1 MKKKRIAALLLTAFL
16 IVNEAVYPVDQYV
29 TYAQSEPEEELNLE
43 EGETEETVFSDQE
56 NNEENSQEI
65 GIEPEREE
73 QDEKPGEELL
83 FSDGENTEETQETG
97 EGLSAEDGTILP
109 ENTDFVFDDKGV
121 LTEYK
126 GTGGTVVIPPDVTE
140 IGDDVFKNNQTITA
154 VEFPEGLKKIGSNA
168 FSGCSGLEGELQL
181 PDSLETIGINAFYN
195 CNNITGKLI
204 IPDKISQ
211 IPYGAFSG
219 MQKVTSVVLGEKVE
233 IIWTSYNSG
242 HAFYQ
247 WNNVETVR
255 FQSTVPPTVKSNYST
270 YSVFEFMPNLKTVY
284 IPQGTYQ
291 VYNSQYGDGI
301 KAGAILKEEG
311 SGDFVIT
318 DGELISYSGTDTE
331 VTVPDQVTR
340 IGAGAFRNNTT
351 IQKVTLPAG
360 VTAIGTNAFN
370 NCTALTEVDYTDS
383 SSLTEIGENAFS
395 GCTSL
400 EQTVLGENVTKLGTK
415 AFYNCKKLNLSMTLP
430 KKLTVIE
437 PSVFQGCMGLSGNL
451 AIPEGVTTIGENAF
465 YGCSGLTGDLDIPE
479 KVTII
484 GEYAFNGCSGFGGTL
499 TLPDSLK
506 SIGRYAFCGCS
517 EITGELV
524 IPGKITEIPYGTFS
538 GMQKVTSVVLGEKVE
553 TIWTSYNSGH
563 AFYQWNNVETVRFL
577 STVPPTVNSRYS
589 RKYSVFYSMPNLKKI
604 YVLPDS
610 LERYKETY
618 GSGVKDSVEWSTDTS
633 ELPPSGL
640 LAECIYSHSV
650 YLTWKPADSDIV
662 EGYQVY
668 RDGTEKENLLTET
681 PVKDTFYRD
690 EGLKTE
696 ETHIYYVCTSL
707 TNGKRSSF
715 AQVTATTKAPSVRK
729 IYTDSS
735 RNRVGIGKNKL
746 YAEVADSTNLKISGI
761 KETRGEFY
769 YLNQN
774 GRKVYIGEGK
784 LTAGKAK
791 GTAIYETSW
800 NFDDLES
807 GSYEVVFVLTDG
819 DGESA
824 EQKAEVQIDKSRPE
838 QIQKVTATGDV
849 DQVIISWRIA
859 AELSTTGYRIYRK
872 AETDEDY
879 RVIGYINER
888 NTVAYTD
895 KSVKQDRTYQYYVT
909 GVNEFKVESL
919 PSEIVSASPSA
930 DTEKP
935 QIIKMYPSANSRI
948 NGSVSLGARAVDN
961 IGIREIKL
969 WVSTDQTN
977 WSEAGIGDSDF
988 VSVSYNT
995 EKIIFGKLWLRGIA
1009 VDTAGNE
1016 SEPVICEYL
1025 VDNEG
1030 PSAVKILEEKCTV
1043 SSVTATLV
1051 WENVSE
1057 EDVGYFRVE
1066 QLTDGKWTT
1075 VGDVRTTL
1083 GINLYGLLPETEYTY
1098 RVIAYDQLGNRGAEP
1113 EKPFMFFTKA
1123 DDTPPVITALSPESA
1138 SFSSE
1143 IFVSAEAEDN
1153 CGIRKIIL
1161 QVSENNQDWNN
1172 IAEKEFADGNKKE
1185 RAEAVLSVKEFEE
1198 GIIYFRAVAEDINGH
1213 VSETGSK
1220 APFVQ
1225 YYVDHTP
1232 PEVPVLVST
1241 ESENGYIELLWKQGT
1256 ETDLA
1261 GYSVFRQENDGEYK
1275 KIAENL
1281 YQVNYIDRDV
1291 QEGVSYR
1298 YRLQVKDEAGNISE
1312 FSGEMIESVKIPE
1325 DTDKPEIL
1333 SVYPSNGSAISDQS
1347 RQLRVAVQ
1355 DNRNLDSLT
1364 ILWKK
1369 ETEEEYQI
1377 LLERKDIQNWSY
1389 TADVELPTKKLQ
1401 DEEQIDLEIQA
1412 SDTSGNVSDIRE
1424 VHYKMDLT
1432 APALNGVNA
1441 VYSSGRVLISWNSE
1455 LPEDLAGF
1463 RIYRKSSSENT
1474 WKLIGQQEVTAG
1486 KKDYTFTD
1494 ENLPLGYAVLEY
1506 KVEAVDNV
1514 QNISYRLAENP
1525 VVLSDRMKPEAV
1537 LECETELEVGVE
1549 YLFDGSGSAG
1559 SCPIISYEIDFGD
1572 GSVSEFPESIHKYE
1586 KTGKYTVKLSV
1597 TDENG
1602 KTAAVKKEIKV
1613 CEENQL
1619 GRLEVLVKDPEGQ
1632 AMKDA
1637 DVYFNLGSDAQVIR
1651 HTDGNGKV
1659 TFTAKAGTYP
1669 VGCIAGNNQY
1679 QPVKKEMVITK
1690 GKTTRVGFSLVE
1702 QPLVEG
1708 YFQVERMTFD
1718 EIKAAG
1724 IDLTS
1729 ADSSYWVNVKIKVK
1743 YGREPVA
1750 VNVRYN
1756 VASGRSNVETMTVKA
1771 AGENREL
1778 SFRVISGGD
1787 TQKDTGITE
1796 VSVVMFDIPTGVSA
1810 LKEFFDVR
1818 LHIINNMSEEY
1829 SLLNNEIRLNIPEGL
1844 EIVAS
1849 QNNTELSSHV
1859 SVPEIKGQE
1868 TKTLEWILRGD
1879 EIGEYTLEATYSGI
1893 LSEFNRPVKALFQNY
1908 TPIQV
1913 YGLTGMVLT
1922 VYVGNRLKDGYA
1934 YYALELA
1941 NASNKDCY
1949 CPRIDDMEV
1958 PGELHS
1964 EKYFPSGSDT
1974 GLAIPESQLIIMKP
1988 GDMYRKYFQ
1997 YAVSSQ
2003 LSENEV
2009 LADLNAELD
2018 RLTSEMQNSYGLQV
2032 ELVKRD
2038 LDSGFFPL
2046 IGAGIIY
2053 QFDSQG
2059 GTPVNS
2065 ITEIPKGATIQVPE
2079 SPKKEGKFFAG
2090 WFENPDGTG
2099 NQLTHKTKAQT
2110 DTLWYAAWSDDPSSV
2125 ANLLTKLSSDQYGF
2139 HVTDNEGNPIEGA
2152 LIKRTDERGMATAR
2166 TDQDGDAAFPSF
2178 TVGIIRI
2185 DIEKD
2190 GYLNYKN
2197 NDYEI
2202 STAGYDVIPLYRT
2215 MQENYLLEKAVYS
2228 LSGDGTSVSN
2238 CDLLKKAKRISADMS
2253 LYFEIACKAA
2263 GNNTTR
2269 GRFELW
2275 QGEKRLATADTD
2287 GVFRNLEASMFGT
2300 GKGIYVR
2307 NYYDEQKYVRTLL
2320 NLEITETPKV
2330 KGSLYL
2336 GKECSFAVD
2345 DNVPFLG
2352 GYKLNTGLPSYPLTV
2367 HAETD
2372 GSIIVGLNLKKGI
2385 LDKKERRKEMQKWV
2399 SSMRQGKE
2407 CGAMNTEDINKRF
2420 SEYCQKAGTV
2430 SLSGW
2435 NIKPPE
2441 MKAFGYFEGKL
2452 SSGNISKLEGY
2463 VCFSIKQ
2470 SAKYGWT
2477 IPTAIAVPVV
2487 VEVGATGEG
2496 NFFGTVT
2503 YDLETN
2509 NLSGTIGLDLSVSLD
2524 VLGGIG
2530 VSQVTAAGVTGKG
2543 TLDFEIYFASTNG
2556 GAGLNSVELT
2566 AEMGVKAYMGRAEI
2580 SKNYLKKKYYLYT
2593 RNNQR
2598 EDRRRIA
2605 ALAEVLYDE
2614 DSYTTVD
2621 RSYLENQSDW
2631 MGSEENTGAV
2641 TPLLTNTYGGSDPQ
2655 IVSANGAS
2663 VMVFRY
2669 DGGDRDVWNMGQLM
2683 YSVYKDGKWQEPASV
2698 DDNDLADI
2706 SFQLYS
2712 DGQEIYLSYQE
2723 AKEKLTEET
2732 SSLKELTKHT
2742 SLKSV
2747 KFDTS
2752 EMKFTEGEKVSE
2764 ETEVYSFRPQT
2775 AVVNGEEIMTWIGNT
2790 NSDIFT
2796 LNSSNQ
2802 LLCRIKK
2809 DGQWGETRILTK
2821 DSNYISSFCTGELN
2835 GKTMVLYCVDGDNDP
2850 GTTVDG
2856 RIYGTDLEGNILFQE
2871 EGGCTNIIYVNDQNS
2886 GLQGFVWEREGKLW
2900 YRDSLTEDSRSLMEE
2915 GVGTNSTFKI
2925 CGDTIYYVDSDSS
2938 GNQNI
2943 FAVRKKNGVWAAPV
2957 QITSQKDII
2966 LSFSVCRRK
2975 DGDYLALMQCNKED
2989 KNTISWMKVGEVHD
3003 IVLAGTSFE
3012 MEKAIPGK
3020 KLQVKLQ
3027 IQNAG
3032 SKDITEIGY
3041 RVLEKSAEE
3050 NGENKVLLEKT
3061 KELWIP
3067 SGQTVDT
3074 EISIPIPEDL
3084 ISGKLSIQVWE
3095 VNEGEKVTELSEEN
3109 NSAEITAGLTDLGV
3123 SMILYTA
3130 AGKNTAVVTV
3140 KNNSNVTSGGSLKI
3154 YDTGRSDGVLVQ
3166 DRKIRNLKAGEEQ
3179 AFRLEITEDAF
3190 AGDVAELELAA
3201 EIQPDVADYAEENN
3215 RDTVIVEKMAR
3226 VKFYSEGTLIA
3237 SDLYHVG
3244 ETLIWQDSPEGD
3256 GEFEGWYI
3264 DGIPAEKEITV
3275 NSNMEFYAVFRKE
3288 EQHVHS
3294 WEKDWKTVQEA
3305 TVLKEGIQQR
3315 FCTECGE
3322 KQTRSVK
3329 KLKATISVTATSIVL
3344 KVKQSTTKIKIN
3356 GLARG
3361 DKVSSWKSSNKKIVT
3376 VSSSGKITAGK
3387 TTGKAKITVTLR
3399 SGLKKVISVKV
3410 QKTAVVTAKI
3420 NGVPKNLVLKKGR
3433 SQVLKPGIL
3442 PVTSLQKVTFAS
3454 SNKKIATVSSSGKI
3468 IARKK
3473 GKAIITVKSGRRTV
3487 KCRITVK

>member
-83 FSDGENTEETQETG
+83 FSDGENTEETQET
-97 EGLSAEDGTILP
+97 EESLSAEDGTILP

-126 GTGGTVVIPPDVTE
+126 GAGGTVVIPPDVTE

-233 IIWTSYNSG
+233 NIWTGYDSE

-255 FQSTVPPTVKSNYST
+255 FLSAVPPTVNSRYST
-270 YSVFEFMPNLKTVY
+270 YSIFEFMPNLKTVY

-360 VTAIGTNAFN
+360 VTAIGANGFN

-383 SSLTEIGENAFS
+383 SSLTEIGESAFS

-430 KKLTVIE
+430 KKLMVIE

-465 YGCSGLTGDLDIPE
+465 NGCSGLTGDLDIPE

-484 GEYAFNGCSGFGGTL
+484 GEYAFNGCSGFRGTL

-563 AFYQWNNVETVRFL
+563 AFYQWNNVETVRFQ
-577 STVPPTVNSRYS
+577 STVPPTVKSNYS
-589 RKYSVFYSMPNLKKI
+589 TYSIFEFMPNLKKI

-610 LERYKETY
+610 LEKYKETY
-618 GSGVKDSVEWSTDTS
+618 GSSVKDSVEWSTDTS

-707 TNGKRSSF
+707 TNGKRSFF
-715 AQVTATTKAPSVRK
+715 AQVTATTKAPFVRK
-729 IYTDSS
+729 IYTDGS

-888 NTVAYTD
+888 NIVAYTD
-895 KSVKQDRTYQYYVT
+895 KNVKQDRTYQYYVT

-995 EKIIFGKLWLRGIA
+995 EKIIFGNLWLRGIA

-1083 GINLYGLLPETEYTY
+1083 GINLYGLLPETKYTY

-1143 IFVSAEAEDN
+1143 ISVSAEAEDN

-1198 GIIYFRAVAEDINGH
+1198 EIIYFRAVAEDINGH
-1213 VSETGSK
+1213 VSETDSK

-1232 PEVPVLVST
+1232 PEAPVLVST

-1525 VVLSDRMKPEAV
+1525 VVLSDRIKPEAV

-1637 DVYFNLGSDAQVIR
+1637 DVYFNLGSDDQVIR

-1743 YGREPVA
+1743 YGKEPVA

-1778 SFRVISGGD
+1778 SFRVISGGE
-1787 TQKDTGITE
+1787 TKKDTGITE

-1922 VYVGNRLKDGYA
+1922 AYVGNRLKDGYA

-1974 GLAIPESQLIIMKP
+1974 GLAIPESQLKIMKP
-1988 GDMYRKYFQ
+1988 GDLYRKYFQ

-2202 STAGYDVIPLYRT
+2202 STAGYDVIPLYKT

-2385 LDKKERRKEMQKWV
+2385 LDKKERREEMQKWV

-2407 CGAMNTEDINKRF
+2407 CGAIT
-2420 SEYCQKAGTV
+2420 Q
-2430 SLSGW
+2430 
-2435 NIKPPE
+2435 
-2441 MKAFGYFEGKL
+2441 
-2452 SSGNISKLEGY
+2452 
-2463 VCFSIKQ
+2463 
-2470 SAKYGWT
+2470 
-2477 IPTAIAVPVV
+2477 
-2487 VEVGATGEG
+2487 
-2496 NFFGTVT
+2496 
-2503 YDLETN
+2503 
-2509 NLSGTIGLDLSVSLD
+2509 
-2524 VLGGIG
+2524 
-2530 VSQVTAAGVTGKG
+2530 
-2543 TLDFEIYFASTNG
+2543 
-2556 GAGLNSVELT
+2556 
-2566 AEMGVKAYMGRAEI
+2566 
-2580 SKNYLKKKYYLYT
+2580 
-2593 RNNQR
+2593 
-2598 EDRRRIA
+2598 
-2605 ALAEVLYDE
+2605 
-2614 DSYTTVD
+2614 
-2621 RSYLENQSDW
+2621 
-2631 MGSEENTGAV
+2631 
-2641 TPLLTNTYGGSDPQ
+2641 
-2655 IVSANGAS
+2655 
-2663 VMVFRY
+2663 
-2669 DGGDRDVWNMGQLM
+2669 
-2683 YSVYKDGKWQEPASV
+2683 
-2698 DDNDLADI
+2698 
-2706 SFQLYS
+2706 
-2712 DGQEIYLSYQE
+2712 
-2723 AKEKLTEET
+2723 
-2732 SSLKELTKHT
+2732 
-2742 SLKSV
+2742 
-2747 KFDTS
+2747 
-2752 EMKFTEGEKVSE
+2752 
-2764 ETEVYSFRPQT
+2764 
-2775 AVVNGEEIMTWIGNT
+2775 
-2790 NSDIFT
+2790 
-2796 LNSSNQ
+2796 
-2802 LLCRIKK
+2802 
-2809 DGQWGETRILTK
+2809 RILT
-2821 DSNYISSFCTGELN
+2821 N
-2835 GKTMVLYCVDGDNDP
+2835 V
-2850 GTTVDG
+2850 
-2856 RIYGTDLEGNILFQE
+2856 FQ
-2871 EGGCTNIIYVNDQNS
+2871 N
-2886 GLQGFVWEREGKLW
+2886 
-2900 YRDSLTEDSRSLMEE
+2900 
-2915 GVGTNSTFKI
+2915 
-2925 CGDTIYYVDSDSS
+2925 
-2938 GNQNI
+2938 
-2943 FAVRKKNGVWAAPV
+2943 
-2957 QITSQKDII
+2957 
-2966 LSFSVCRRK
+2966 
-2975 DGDYLALMQCNKED
+2975 
-2989 KNTISWMKVGEVHD
+2989 
-3003 IVLAGTSFE
+3003 
-3012 MEKAIPGK
+3012 
-3020 KLQVKLQ
+3020 
-3027 IQNAG
+3027 
-3032 SKDITEIGY
+3032 
-3041 RVLEKSAEE
+3041 
-3050 NGENKVLLEKT
+3050 
-3061 KELWIP
+3061 
-3067 SGQTVDT
+3067 
-3074 EISIPIPEDL
+3074 
-3084 ISGKLSIQVWE
+3084 
-3095 VNEGEKVTELSEEN
+3095 
-3109 NSAEITAGLTDLGV
+3109 
-3123 SMILYTA
+3123 
-3130 AGKNTAVVTV
+3130 
-3140 KNNSNVTSGGSLKI
+3140 
-3154 YDTGRSDGVLVQ
+3154 
-3166 DRKIRNLKAGEEQ
+3166 
-3179 AFRLEITEDAF
+3179 
-3190 AGDVAELELAA
+3190 
-3201 EIQPDVADYAEENN
+3201 
-3215 RDTVIVEKMAR
+3215 
-3226 VKFYSEGTLIA
+3226 
-3237 SDLYHVG
+3237 
-3244 ETLIWQDSPEGD
+3244 
-3256 GEFEGWYI
+3256 
-3264 DGIPAEKEITV
+3264 
-3275 NSNMEFYAVFRKE
+3275 
-3288 EQHVHS
+3288 
-3294 WEKDWKTVQEA
+3294 
-3305 TVLKEGIQQR
+3305 
-3315 FCTECGE
+3315 
-3322 KQTRSVK
+3322 
-3329 KLKATISVTATSIVL
+3329 
-3344 KVKQSTTKIKIN
+3344 
-3356 GLARG
+3356 
-3361 DKVSSWKSSNKKIVT
+3361 
-3376 VSSSGKITAGK
+3376 
-3387 TTGKAKITVTLR
+3387 
-3399 SGLKKVISVKV
+3399 
-3410 QKTAVVTAKI
+3410 
-3420 NGVPKNLVLKKGR
+3420 
-3433 SQVLKPGIL
+3433 
-3442 PVTSLQKVTFAS
+3442 
-3454 SNKKIATVSSSGKI
+3454 
-3468 IARKK
+3468 IARKQ
-3473 GKAIITVKSGRRTV
+3473 GLSP
-3487 KCRITVK
+3487 